1 MEKKLEEG
9 GRFVCRYKDERKK
22 AGGGSAICVS
32 LHAREKKS
40 WRRVADLCVVTKM
53 RGKKLE
59 EGGRFVCRYLDG
71 RRKKLEEGIT
81 RR

>member
-1 MEKKLEEG
+1 MGKKLEEG
-9 GRFVCRYKDERKK
+9 VRFVCRYKDERKK

-32 LHAREKKS
+32 LQAREKKS

-53 RGKKLE
+53 RGEKLE
-59 EGGRFVCRYLDG
+59 EGGRFVCRYIDG
-71 RRKKLEEGIT
+71 RIKKLEEGIT

>member
-32 LHAREKKS
+32 LQAREKKS
-40 WRRVADLCVVTKM
+40 WRRVAHLCVVTKM
-53 RGKKLE
+53 SGEKVE
-59 EGGRFVCRYLDG
+59 EGGRFVCRYIDERG
-71 RRKKLEEGIT
+71 KKARGGNN
-81 RR
+81 

>member
-1 MEKKLEEG
+1 MEKKLKEG

-32 LHAREKKS
+32 LQAREKKS

-53 RGKKLE
+53 RGEKLE
-59 EGGRFVCRYLDG
+59 EGGRFVCRYIDERG
-71 RRKKLEEGIT
+71 KKAGGGNN
-81 RR
+81 